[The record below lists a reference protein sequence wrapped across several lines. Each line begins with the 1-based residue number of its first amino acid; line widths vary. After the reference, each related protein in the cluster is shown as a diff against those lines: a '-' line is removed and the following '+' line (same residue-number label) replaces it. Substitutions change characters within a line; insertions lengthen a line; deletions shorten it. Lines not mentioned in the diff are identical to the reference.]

1 MRVFDMQ
8 RRQQSRVSENVYLQD
23 QMPTRFFTLVRNFK
37 GYIKQIMLY
46 NSKISLPIAQSN
58 GNLEMIRDNS
68 LLIYYKFDSQY
79 LQQNTSSYPNMATST
94 NNLIGPPVVI
104 TGNIAFDLVEW
115 DDSFT
120 F

>member
-8 RRQQSRVSENVYLQD
+8 RRQQGRVSENVYLQD

-37 GYIKQIMLY
+37 GYIKQIMLF
-46 NSKISLPIAQSN
+46 NSKITLPIGQSN
-58 GNLEMIRDNS
+58 GNLEMIKDNS

-79 LQQNTSSYPNMATST
+79 FQQSTSSYPNMATST

-104 TGNIAFDLVEW
+104 TGNIAFD
-115 DDSFT
+115 
-120 F
+120 